1 MKGGGGGVEG
11 DMDKC
16 VRIMRRIL
24 TEEEIIIITISMQNN
39 RIAVVFLLSARQRY
53 IFTEPL
59 H

>member
-1 MKGGGGGVEG
+1 
-11 DMDKC
+11 MDKC